1 MQISSL
7 PLENL
12 CDTMQKALE
21 LSKSGKEPVILT
33 QNDQP
38 EVVLMTFKTYQIL
51 AKSISDCEEKKN
63 NQMLDQVIPPVER
76 INSMVEKNKK
86 KFSNIE
92 EAYIKVLLTL
102 ASNFDI
108 HESYVQGHTDRMAVL
123 ASNLANSM
131 GCSAEEV
138 EIINLAA
145 ALHDIG
151 EITIPTDIMQKKEK
165 ITEEEWEMIHR
176 HPKVGSE
183 MVGCVEKLKPVAE
196 IIATHHERFDGSGY
210 PLGLK
215 GESIPLGARIIA
227 VVDTYD
233 AVTNLRLHRDPR
245 GHDFAVQELYAGRGT
260 LYDPRVVDAFLGLF

>member
-1 MQISSL
+1 MRIPSL
-7 PLENL
+7 PLENP
-12 CDTMQKALE
+12 CDSIKQALE

-33 QNDQP
+33 KNDQP
-38 EVVLMTFKTYQIL
+38 EAVLLSYRTYQNL
-51 AKSISDCEEKKN
+51 AKSIRECEEKQN
-63 NQMLDQVIPPVER
+63 NNTPDQAIPPVEL
-76 INSMVEKNKK
+76 INSVLEKNRKR
-86 KFSNIE
+86 FTCIE
-92 EAYIKVLLTL
+92 EGYVKILLML

-131 GCSAEEV
+131 GCSVEEV
-138 EIINLAA
+138 ETINLAA

-165 ITEEEWEMIHR
+165 INDEEWEMIRH

-183 MVGCVEKLKPVAE
+183 MVGCVDKLKPVAE
-196 IIATHHERFDGSGY
+196 IIAAHHERFDGSGY

-233 AVTNLRLHRDPR
+233 AITNLRLHRDPG
-245 GHDFAVQELYAGRGT
+245 GHDFAVQELCAGRGT
-260 LYDPRVVDAFLGLF
+260 LYDPRIVDAFLDLF

>member
-1 MQISSL
+1 MQMPSL
-7 PLENL
+7 PLENP
-12 CDTMQKALE
+12 CDSIQQALE
-21 LSKSGKEPVILT
+21 LSNSGKEPVILT
-33 QNDQP
+33 RNGQP
-38 EVVLMTFKTYQIL
+38 EAVLLTFKTYQNL
-51 AKSISDCEEKKN
+51 AHSIRECEEKQN
-63 NQMLDQVIPPVER
+63 NQSLDQTIPPVEQ
-76 INSMVEKNKK
+76 INSALENKK
-86 KFSNIE
+86 IKFSCME
-92 EAYIKVLLTL
+92 ESYIKVLLTL

-123 ASNLANSM
+123 ASNLANSL

-138 EIINLAA
+138 ETINLAA

-165 ITEEEWEMIHR
+165 ITDDEWEMIYR

-183 MVGCVEKLKPVAE
+183 MVGCVDKLKPVAE
-196 IIATHHERFDGSGY
+196 IIAAHHERFDGSGY

-233 AVTNLRLHRDPR
+233 AITNLRLHRDPG
-245 GHDFAVQELYAGRGT
+245 GHDFAVQELCAGRGT
-260 LYDPRVVDAFLGLF
+260 LYDPRIVDAFLDLF